1 MKTAIALF
9 FTLALP
15 LISAA
20 QMEKLQLDKGNKAY
34 RDSAFDKAMEDYD
47 AALERDGDLAAAR
60 FNRAN
65 AMVRR
70 SAKMAAEA
78 AKMEDDSLRTA
89 AIEAAASMTK
99 KAASDFESIAK
110 LSQTDEDR
118 NKARFNQG
126 NAHLLGGEIDES
138 IKAYKEALRIDP
150 KDEAARYNLA
160 YAQSL
165 KQKQEEQQQ
174 EQDQEQD
181 QDQDQDQDGEQQEQD
196 EQNQDNQNNDQNQ
209 DQQEQQQPDQLTQEE
224 AEKMLEA
231 MMQRE
236 KDLQEQV
243 DKKRHKATRSNIEK
257 DW

>member
-1 MKTAIALF
+1 MKIAIALLF
-9 FTLALP
+9 SLALP

-20 QMEKLQLDKGNKAY
+20 QMEKLQLDRGNKAY

-65 AMVRR
+65 AMVRH

-78 AKMEDDSLRTA
+78 AKMEDDSLKTI
-89 AIEAAASMTK
+89 AIEEAAALNK

-110 LSQTDEDR
+110 LAETDEDR

-126 NAHLLGGEIDES
+126 NAHLLGGELQES
-138 IKAYKEALRIDP
+138 INAYKEALRIDP

-165 KQKQEEQQQ
+165 KQQQEQQEQEQEQNQDSEDQDQKEQ
-174 EQDQEQD
+174 EQDQ
-181 QDQDQDQDGEQQEQD
+181 
-196 EQNQDNQNNDQNQ
+196 NQDNSDDDQNR

-243 DKKRHKATRSNIEK
+243 DKNRHKATRRNIEK

>member
-174 EQDQEQD
+174 EQDQ
-181 QDQDQDQDGEQQEQD
+181 DQDQDQDGEQEEQD